1 MNDELSALREEI
13 RAGFAGMR
21 QEFAAVRREMAE
33 GLVAVRAEMGEEFA
47 AVRREM
53 AEGLAAVRAEMG
65 EEFGAERREMA
76 EGLAAVRAEMRHEF
90 AGVHRRIDST
100 DERLRHTGLLLE
112 HLRDD
117 LRQLAE
123 AHVLLDQRV
132 ERHRRENDAAH
143 AEILALIRTSYAHM
157 DRRVARLEERHPDR

>member
-1 MNDELSALREEI
+1 MNDELSAPREEM

-21 QEFAAVRREMAE
+21 HEFAAVRREMA
-33 GLVAVRAEMGEEFA
+33 A
-47 AVRREM
+47 
-53 AEGLAAVRAEMG
+53 
-65 EEFGAERREMA
+65 
-76 EGLAAVRAEMRHEF
+76 GLAAVRAEMRHEL

-100 DERLRHTGLLLE
+100 DEHLRHHGVLLE

-132 ERHRRENDAAH
+132 ERCRQENDAAH
-143 AEILALIRTSYAHM
+143 GDILALIRTSYARM
-157 DRRVARLEERHPDR
+157 DRRVARLEERRLDR